1 MFRQSNLDPVRT
13 SRIFLLILA
22 DIISALAASTLSFL
36 LRFEFSFTAI
46 KESGFLDSILHMV
59 PLHLVITI
67 AVLWLFQC
75 YSSLWQYASIR
86 EFCRVVLACMVI
98 VCMETC
104 TFFMF
109 DLPMFRSYP
118 VLNGF
123 FLLMFLAGVR
133 MSYRLLR
140 LQHHKSSKRKKRTML
155 IGAGEA
161 GAVILREFQTSNK
174 SENNVVCVV
183 DDDSHKQHRDLRGVR
198 IAGTREDIPA
208 LVERYKVEEIV
219 FAIPSSSA
227 ATRQEILSIC
237 QKTSCQLKTVP
248 GLYQL
253 ANGEISIQ
261 KIRKL
266 QIEDLLGRDSVHVD
280 SAGIADFIASK
291 TVLITGGG
299 GSIGSELCRQLAASK
314 PSKLIIFDIYENNA
328 YSIQQELIRR
338 FPSLSIEVFIG
349 SIRDEQRLEYVFSTF
364 CPQLVYHAAAHKH
377 VPLMEHDPLEAVK
390 NNVFGTLNVAK
401 MADRYGVEKMVMI
414 STDKAVNPT
423 NIMGTTKRICEMVI
437 EMVGRHSKTDFVSV
451 RFGNVL
457 GSNGSVIPLFQ
468 QQIAEG
474 GPVTVTDKR
483 ITRYFMTIPEAVS
496 LVLQAG
502 VYATGG
508 EIFILDMGQPV
519 KIDDLARNMIRLSG
533 LEPDV
538 DIQIVYTGLRPGEK
552 LFEELLLNSE
562 GMRKTENNLIYIVKD
577 RPFDDDVLKEQLHM
591 LKELIHTGDDVGV
604 RELLHEI
611 VPEFQAP
618 DAVNNLSSV
627 SREGGYTASPANAA
641 AG

>member
-1 MFRQSNLDPVRT
+1 MLRSPNFDLVRV
-13 SRIFLLILA
+13 SRVLLLVLA
-22 DIISALAASTLSFL
+22 DIFCALAASALSVL
-36 LRFEFSFTAI
+36 LRFEFSLSAI
-46 KESGFLDSILHMV
+46 EESGFFSSVLYMM

-67 AVLWLFQC
+67 VVMWMFQC
-75 YSSLWQYASIR
+75 YKSLWQYASVR
-86 EFCRVVLACMVI
+86 EFCRVALACLVI
-98 VCMETC
+98 VSLETC
-104 TFFMF
+104 TFFLF
-109 DLPMFRSYP
+109 NLPMFRSYP

-123 FLLMFLAGVR
+123 FLVMFLAGVR

-140 LQHHKSSKRKKRTML
+140 FQHHNGTPKQKKRTML

-161 GAVILREFQTSNK
+161 GAVILREFQTSDK
-174 SENNVVCVV
+174 SENQVVCIV
-183 DDDSHKQHRDLRGVR
+183 DDDSRKQRRDLRGVR
-198 IAGTREDIPA
+198 IAGTRKDIPA
-208 LVERYKVEEIV
+208 LVERYKIEEIV

-227 ATRQEILSIC
+227 ATRQEFLSIC
-237 QKTSCQLKTVP
+237 QKTPCQLKTVP

-280 SAGIADFIASK
+280 SEGIGEFISGK
-291 TVLITGGG
+291 TVLVTGGG
-299 GSIGSELCRQLAASK
+299 GSIGSELCRQLASMG
-314 PSKLIIFDIYENNA
+314 PRQLIIFDIYENNA
-328 YSIQQELIRR
+328 YTIQQELKRR
-338 FPSLSIEVFIG
+338 FPDLPVEVFIG
-349 SIRDEQRLEYVFSTF
+349 SVRDERRLEYVFSSF
-364 CPQLVYHAAAHKH
+364 RPRLVYHAAAHKH

-401 MADRYGVEKMVMI
+401 LADKYGADKMVMI

-483 ITRYFMTIPEAVS
+483 ITRFFMTIPEAVS

-508 EIFILDMGQPV
+508 EIFILDMGSPV

-552 LFEELLLNSE
+552 LYEELLLNSE
-562 GMRKTENNLIYIVKD
+562 GMRKTDNDLIYIVKD
-577 RPFDDDVLKEQLHM
+577 RPFDDDVLKAQLDK
-591 LKELIHTGDDVGV
+591 LQGFIRAGDDTGV
-604 RELLHEI
+604 RDLLHEI
-611 VPEFQAP
+611 VPEFQEPA
-618 DAVNNLSSV
+618 AVQ
-627 SREGGYTASPANAA
+627 
-641 AG
+641 